1 MSLLPRI
8 HPPHPGDS
16 WLSAHPHELRNYHDN
31 YNYYHQSPHW
41 AGSGKGGNKPA
52 SSGNCFL
59 LRGWCQK
66 APSFWHRSGL
76 EPIHPSIYP
85 SIHPSS
91 QPASQPV
98 NQSKEHPKW
107 HSEKSLFLLLIS
119 DDYLGIHVVLME
131 AIKVKVEWFFFFL
144 FSSSSVT
151 SDFPWNCAG
160 IKCLNTLETKKW
172 VQP

>member
-1 MSLLPRI
+1 MSSAIIMIIIIIITRVLIELARAKGETSQPLVGTVFTKRVVSKS
-8 HPPHPGDS
+8 PFLFKPQWPG
-16 WLSAHPHELRNYHDN
+16 AHPSLYL
-31 YNYYHQSPHW
+31 S
-41 AGSGKGGNKPA
+41 
-52 SSGNCFL
+52 
-59 LRGWCQK
+59 
-66 APSFWHRSGL
+66 
-76 EPIHPSIYP
+76 IHP

-144 FSSSSVT
+144 FASSSVT